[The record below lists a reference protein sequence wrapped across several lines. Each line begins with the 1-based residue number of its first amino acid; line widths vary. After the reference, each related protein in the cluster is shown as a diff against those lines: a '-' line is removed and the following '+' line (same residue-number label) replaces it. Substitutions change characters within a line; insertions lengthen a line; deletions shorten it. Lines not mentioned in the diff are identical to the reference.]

1 MIPIT
6 VVDVSGAE
14 SLVAEVLRSGVI
26 AQGPMVKRLEEGFA
40 AVAGTSH
47 AVAVNSGTTALVAAL
62 QALDLRP
69 GDEVITSPFT
79 FVATLNAI
87 LEAGATVR
95 FADISADDFN
105 VNPDA
110 VAAAVNERT
119 KVLMPVHL
127 YGQTADVGKLAAL
140 AGERGLHVVEDAAQA
155 VGATFD
161 GKPAGSF
168 GIGCFSLYATKNITT
183 AEGGML
189 TTDDDALADRLRVL
203 RNQGMRARYQYEL
216 AGHNYRMSDVH
227 AAIGIPQLERL
238 PSLTAARR
246 RNAERLTEGLRGTPG
261 LTLPAVLPGREHVW
275 HQYTVQVERH
285 AMLSRDELAEA
296 LTQRGI
302 GNGVYY
308 PRVAFD
314 YDCYRGHPL
323 IPSASLADVPVAAR
337 VAEQV
342 LSLPVHA
349 ALTDAQLDTI
359 IATVREVLGA

>member
-6 VVDVSGAE
+6 VVDVAGAE
-14 SLVAEVLRSGVI
+14 PLVAEVLRSGVI
-26 AQGPMVKRLEEGFA
+26 AQGPMVKRFEDAFA
-40 AVAGTSH
+40 QVAGTRH
-47 AVAVNSGTTALVAAL
+47 AVAVNSGTTALVASL
-62 QALDLRP
+62 QALDLQP

-95 FADISADDFN
+95 FADINADDFN

-110 VAAAVNERT
+110 VAAAITDRT

-127 YGQTADVGKLAAL
+127 YGQTADVGKLATL
-140 AGERGLHVVEDAAQA
+140 AEERGLHLVEDAAQA

-161 GKPAGSF
+161 GKAAGSF
-168 GIGCFSLYATKNITT
+168 GLGCFSLYATKNITT
-183 AEGGML
+183 AEGGVI

-203 RNQGMRARYQYEL
+203 RNQGMRARYQYEM
-216 AGHNYRMSDVH
+216 AGHNYRMTDVH

-238 PSLTAARR
+238 PELTALRR
-246 RNAERLTEGLRGTPG
+246 RNAARLTEGLSGTPG
-261 LTLPAVLPGREHVW
+261 LTLPRVLPRREHVW
-275 HQYTVQVERH
+275 HQYTVQVGPH
-285 AMLSRDELAEA
+285 ALLDRDELSAA
-296 LTQRGI
+296 LTERGV

-308 PRVAFD
+308 PKIVFD

-323 IPSASLADVPVAAR
+323 VPDAQLADVPVAAKAA
-337 VAEQV
+337 AEV

-349 ALTDAQLDTI
+349 ALTEEQLDTI
-359 IATVREVLGA
+359 VATVREVLGA